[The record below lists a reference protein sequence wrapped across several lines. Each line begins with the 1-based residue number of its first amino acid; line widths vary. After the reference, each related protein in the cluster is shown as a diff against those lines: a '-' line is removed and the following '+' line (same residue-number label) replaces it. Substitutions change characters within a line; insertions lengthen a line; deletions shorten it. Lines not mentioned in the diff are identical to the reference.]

1 MAVEDE
7 SANEGTKP
15 SIRPS
20 RRRPTQGD
28 PSIRSPKEWAMY
40 EARLVRARAAGREP
54 SDEVEAL
61 RAGTLRAQCR
71 VGAQHLALGLQWNR
85 NVLSRMCSG
94 G

>member
-1 MAVEDE
+1 MAAEE
-7 SANEGTKP
+7 QSANDGTDP

-20 RRRPTQGD
+20 SGRPTQGH
-28 PSIRSPKEWAMY
+28 PSIRSPKERAMY

-61 RAGTLRAQCR
+61 RAGTLRARCR
-71 VGAQHLALGLQWNR
+71 VGAQHSALGLQWNR